1 MKKNNFKY
9 FVCICALLSV
19 GFNPMNTFAT
29 TPVEGSSGVE
39 SDAGGNSSGDSN
51 EPHVKYNPDP
61 EEHSTT
67 LDGQIGEWDP
77 NRFEDIEDIEGH
89 IPQEDEYY
97 TISVTVP
104 LDMEFMVLKSSYSQF
119 GNFYSPTYSIKN
131 NGTKTLNVRVK
142 SFERDE
148 TLGSEEDTDI
158 LHVGKVVQGDGKV
171 QMELKIG
178 TLKDKYATSISKEPF
193 APVDLTEDLK
203 DSSNNLLCELTT
215 NEAKLIKFDAKKWEI
230 PKYESTEKKGNAS
243 SEFVA
248 EFEFSIKE

>member
-104 LDMEFMVLKSSYSQF
+104 LEMEFTVLKSSYSEL
-119 GNFYSPTYSIKN
+119 GSFYSPTYKIKN
-131 NGTKTLNVRVK
+131 NGTKTLDVRIK
-142 SFERDE
+142 SFERVD
-148 TLGSEEDTDI
+148 TVVSEEDSDI
-158 LHVGKVVQGDGKV
+158 LHVEEVVHGDGKV

-178 TLKDKYATSISKEPF
+178 TLKDRYATSISKEPF
-193 APVDLTEDLK
+193 APVDLTENLQ
-203 DSSNNLLCELTT
+203 DSSKNLLCELTT
-215 NEAKLIKFDAKKWEI
+215 NEAKLIKFDAERWEI
-230 PKYESTEKKGNAS
+230 PQYESVEKKTKAS
-243 SEFVA
+243 SEFIA

>member
-104 LDMEFMVLKSSYSQF
+104 IEMEFTVLNSSYSEF
-119 GNFYSPTYSIKN
+119 GSFYSPIYKIKN
-131 NGTKTLNVRVK
+131 NGTKTLDVRIK

-148 TLGSEEDTDI
+148 TVVSEEDSDI
-158 LHVGKVVQGDGKV
+158 LHVEEVVHGDGKV

-178 TLKDKYATSISKEPF
+178 TLKDRYATSISKEPF
-193 APVDLTEDLK
+193 SPVDLTENLQ
-203 DSSNNLLCELTT
+203 DSSKNLLCELTT
-215 NEAKLIKFDAKKWEI
+215 NEAKLIKFDAERWEI
-230 PKYESTEKKGNAS
+230 PQYESVEKKTKAS
-243 SEFVA
+243 SEFIA